1 MRSLHTLVI
10 DDDHLIGRIICAF
23 LQNAGHTTVH
33 MDEAQHAAARY
44 LEEDFDLVLVD
55 RQMPGMDGLVATSIL
70 REQQKMTGWRPIIML
85 SGSAST
91 EEQVAALNAGCDD
104 FIAKPINFKIL
115 EAKINSFQRIAELQ
129 QKIREQN
136 LVLKQYA
143 NAEAEERRIA
153 SFLMDRLVRTE
164 QLDNGHIQHMLKPAS
179 GVSGDLLLANTSGC
193 GDIYIMLADA
203 TGHGLPAALTLIPVS
218 QTFYAMTA
226 KGFQLETIAREL
238 NHQHRAYSPPDR
250 FVAALMAVFRPREGT
265 LEVWNGGLPAA
276 LLIDANGKILRH
288 LKSRN
293 LALGIL
299 SNQEFEYRSESIL
312 LSETTTLLMYS
323 DGLIEAEAANA
334 APFGMHGL
342 EKCIAQ
348 SPAACLMNCIEQE
361 LQKHLDGQP
370 LHDDM
375 SCLILTCAPAPDTT
389 SHEEPQSPELKKIAE
404 KWHLQ
409 LQLGPSQLRRLDL
422 EPLLASFCASLGLD
436 EARKG
441 VFSLVLRELL
451 TNALEHGL
459 LGLDSNIKNGSDGFE
474 NYLNARSAAL
484 AALAYGQIEIEIAQS
499 GALDE
504 NNLSIRVIDSGP
516 GYDWQ
521 QLKPPT
527 QDPEV
532 ELYHGRGLQL
542 IRSLA
547 RHTQVRG
554 RGNDISVTLTW

>member
-10 DDDHLIGRIICAF
+10 DDDHLIGRIICTF

-33 MDEAQHAAARY
+33 VDEAQHAAARY
-44 LEEDFDLVLVD
+44 LREDFDLVLVD
-55 RQMPGMDGLVATSIL
+55 RQMPGMDGLAATSLL
-70 REQQKMTGWRPIIML
+70 REQQRMTGWRPIIML

-153 SFLMDRLVRTE
+153 SFLMDRLMRTE
-164 QLDNGHIQHMLKPAS
+164 QLDNGHIQHMLKPTS

-193 GDIYIMLADA
+193 GDIYVMLADA

-265 LEVWNGGLPAA
+265 LEVWNGGLPPA
-276 LLIDANGKILRH
+276 LLIGSDGEILRRI
-288 LKSRN
+288 KSRN

-299 SNQEFEYRSESIL
+299 SNQDFEYRSESVL
-312 LSETTTLLMYS
+312 LNAENRLLMYS
-323 DGLIEAEAANA
+323 DGLIEAETAHAS
-334 APFGMHGL
+334 PFGSHGL
-342 EKCIAQ
+342 ERCIAQ
-348 SPAACLMNCIEQE
+348 YPPQALLSGIEQE
-361 LQKHLDGQP
+361 LQQYLDGLP

-375 SCLILTCAPAPDTT
+375 SCLILTCTPAPDTGG
-389 SHEEPQSPELKKIAE
+389 PQAPGTQELKQIAE

-459 LGLDSNIKNGSDGFE
+459 LGLDSNIKNGPEGFE

-484 AALAYGQIEIEIAQS
+484 SELSHGQIEIEIAQS
-499 GALDE
+499 GDLDE
-504 NNLSIRVIDSGP
+504 NTLIIRVIDSGP

-521 QLKPPT
+521 QLRPPA
-527 QDPEV
+527 QEPGA

-547 RHTQVRG
+547 RKTQIRG
-554 RGNDISVTLTW
+554 RGNDISVTLAW